1 MHTSHANLRVKNSAR
16 NSRLQLAFCNVVL
29 ALTVCI
35 SAPVEAEIYSCK
47 DEAGRTLTS
56 DRPLPECGN
65 RAIRVL
71 RPDGLQKGEIPVPL
85 TAEQK
90 AQKEIADEK
99 RRTQENAI
107 REQKQYDRALMA
119 AFPSVQALEASRKRH
134 LAEINEEIAA
144 AKRRIE
150 LKYPDLQA
158 AKAEL
163 EFYKSKPVPGLVRN
177 KIQTAAS
184 AILAEDELITAKN
197 SEIELLNKK
206 YDSDGK
212 RLREL
217 VDPVTGKLA
226 QATKH

>member
-1 MHTSHANLRVKNSAR
+1 MLFRS
-16 NSRLQLAFCNVVL
+16 
-29 ALTVCI
+29 
-35 SAPVEAEIYSCK
+35 
-47 DEAGRTLTS
+47 
-56 DRPLPECGN
+56 
-65 RAIRVL
+65 
-71 RPDGLQKGEIPVPL
+71 
-85 TAEQK
+85 
-90 AQKEIADEK
+90 QKEIADEK

-134 LAEINEEIAA
+134 VAEINEEIAA

-158 AKAEL
+158 ARAEL
-163 EFYKSKPVPGLVRN
+163 EFYKSKPVPGMVRN

-184 AILAEDELITAKN
+184 AILVEDELITAKS

>member
-1 MHTSHANLRVKNSAR
+1 MHISHTNLRVENRA
-16 NSRLQLAFCNVVL
+16 SRSRSEPRLCAVL
-29 ALTVCI
+29 ITVFMWI
-35 SAPVEAEIYSCK
+35 STPVKAEIYSCK
-47 DEAGRTLTS
+47 DESGRTLTS

-71 RPDGLQKGEIPVPL
+71 RPDGLQKGEIAVPL

-90 AQKEIADEK
+90 AQKDIADEK
-99 RRTQENAI
+99 RRTQENVI

-134 LAEINEEIAA
+134 VAEINEEIAA

-163 EFYKSKPVPGLVRN
+163 EFYKTKPVPGMVRN

-184 AILAEDELITAKN
+184 AILVEDELIIAKN

-206 YDSDGK
+206 YNSDGK